1 MKPTVPS
8 KCLCALMLILAAA
21 LSIAAPAQWPTW
33 RGPDMM
39 GLADGTP
46 PLTWSESE
54 NILWKVPLDG
64 DGSNSTPVVWG
75 DKLFFQ
81 IAVQTDKKSETPAA
95 PEPAPAEGGRR
106 PRGRGPANLYQFK
119 VVCLDRTTGK
129 TLWQTQVCEVL
140 PHEGHHGDHGHASY
154 SPVTDGK
161 LLWASFGSRGL
172 YCLTLDGDIKWQ
184 KDLGKLRIAAGFG
197 EGGSPL
203 LLDDKL
209 FVVMD
214 QEDQSYIFAL
224 NKDTGD
230 ILWQKE
236 RDEKT
241 SWTTPVAVRVEGKT
255 QVVVNGQNRIRSY
268 DPATGDVLWE
278 CGGQTANVIPTP
290 VVGHGMIFCT
300 SGFRGSKL
308 SAIKL
313 GRTGDL
319 TGTDAVV
326 WEVGEAT
333 PYVPSPLLYGEK
345 VYVLSG
351 NNAVVSCYNALTG
364 KPYYTKQTMADIRGV
379 YASPLGA
386 AGRVYFV
393 GRNGVTY
400 VLNNTADAYESLAV
414 NRLDDNFDCS
424 PVVIDNILYLKGKK
438 YLYAIAEK
446 K

>member
-1 MKPTVPS
+1 MKQTVPTRNF
-8 KCLCALMLILAAA
+8 CTLILTLAAA

-39 GLADGTP
+39 GLSDGTP

-64 DGSNSTPVVWG
+64 DGSNSTPAVW
-75 DKLFFQ
+75 DNKLFFQ
-81 IAVQTDKKSETPAA
+81 IAVQTDKQPQTPAA

-140 PHEGHHGDHGHASY
+140 PHEGHHGDHGFASY

-161 LLWASFGSRGL
+161 LLWANFGSRGL

-203 LLDDKL
+203 LVDDKL

-214 QEDQSYIFAL
+214 QEDQSYIFAI

-230 ILWQKE
+230 ILWKKE

-241 SWTTPVAVRVEGKT
+241 SWTTPVTVRVEGKT
-255 QVVVNGQNRIRSY
+255 QIVVNGQNRIRSY
-268 DPATGDVLWE
+268 DPATGDLIWE

-345 VYVLSG
+345 VYVLAG

-364 KPYYTKQTMADIRGV
+364 KPYYTKQEMTDIRGV

-393 GRNGVTY
+393 GRNGVTH
-400 VLNNTADAYESLAV
+400 VLNNNADAYESLAV
-414 NRLDDNFDCS
+414 NRLDDNVDCS
-424 PVVIDNILYLKGKK
+424 PIVVGDTLYLKGKK
-438 YLYAIAEK
+438 FLYAIAEK